1 MDFEQSEEQQMIRD
15 LVMRLGIAK
24 ELLSF
29 LWGLKM
35 WWAIPM
41 VMVLL
46 ILGLLIG
53 FGSTSGVGPFIYTL
67 F

>member
-1 MDFEQSEEQQMIRD
+1 MQMIRD
-15 LVMRLGIAK
+15 MVMRLSIAK

-41 VMVLL
+41 VLVLL

-53 FGSTSGVGPFIYTL
+53 FGSASGVGPFIYTL

>member
-1 MDFEQSEEQQMIRD
+1 MRIIHDV
-15 LVMRLGIAK
+15 LMRLSIAK

-41 VMVLL
+41 VLVLL
-46 ILGLLIG
+46 VLGLLIG
-53 FGSTSGVGPFIYTL
+53 FGSASGVGPFIYTL